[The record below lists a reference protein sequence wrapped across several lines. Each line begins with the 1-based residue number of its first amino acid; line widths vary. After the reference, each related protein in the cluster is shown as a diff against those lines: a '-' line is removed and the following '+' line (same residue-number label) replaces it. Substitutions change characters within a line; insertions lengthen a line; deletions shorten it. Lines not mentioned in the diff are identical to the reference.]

1 MPHELYGQLRAGVNA
16 ASHRELARSSLIHLC
31 GPRMKIKLHAPDSAK
46 KQHRHGEQVLG
57 SKVSRWLAQACL
69 CHRLMMAPLWWRRRR
84 ALRLNHTRTALYYTY
99 SAAAREG
106 AAVCAAW
113 KKCRVA
119 TPRTLVS
126 TRTHTGNVCVLGIYC
141 AYSGSPSLSGLS
153 YYLGQSAAAAVR
165 ICGEVIANA

>member
-1 MPHELYGQLRAGVNA
+1 MPHELYGQLRGGVNTA
-16 ASHRELARSSLIHLC
+16 PHRELARSSLIHLC

-113 KKCRVA
+113 KKCRA
-119 TPRTLVS
+119 SEQRLARHPLAG
-126 TRTHTGNVCVLGIYC
+126 THVPSQICEDRSRVKRCERKRLCLIVC
-141 AYSGSPSLSGLS
+141 LSQQG
-153 YYLGQSAAAAVR
+153 G
-165 ICGEVIANA
+165 

>member
-1 MPHELYGQLRAGVNA
+1 M
-16 ASHRELARSSLIHLC
+16 
-31 GPRMKIKLHAPDSAK
+31 
-46 KQHRHGEQVLG
+46 LG

-113 KKCRVA
+113 KKCRG
-119 TPRTLVS
+119 LV
-126 TRTHTGNVCVLGIYC
+126 HGGVLPEDVLHESILKLRYIIAKFDVGQM
-141 AYSGSPSLSGLS
+141 GGGL
-153 YYLGQSAAAAVR
+153 Q
-165 ICGEVIANA
+165 